1 MDNTNLLR
9 RAKKLLRLYNFYP
22 KKRLGQNFTVNS
34 EILHHLVSHACLT
47 KNDIVLEIGAGFGFL
62 TQLLALKAKKVVAI
76 EIDPSLVTFLKE
88 HLQNFDNVELI
99 EGDFLEVSVPK
110 FNKVVAA
117 PPYSISSPLLFRL
130 LKNKFD
136 SAFLILQK
144 EFAERLAASVGTK
157 DYGRLTVSIYYRAT
171 VELLEPVPRTMFYP
185 PPNVDSMI
193 LCLTPRR
200 HPPFFVEDES
210 FFFDLVRVLFTQRN
224 KKVRNSVVPFLRQH
238 EMSRSEVTIFA
249 DSLTHSQKRVRELTP
264 EDFGFLANEIFQ
276 KIDA

>member
-1 MDNTNLLR
+1 VDNTNLLR

-47 KNDIVLEIGAGFGFL
+47 KNDVVLEIGAGFGFL
-62 TQLLALKAKKVVAI
+62 TQLLASKSKKVIAV
-76 EIDPSLVTFLKE
+76 ELDPPLVSFLKE
-88 HLQNFDNVELI
+88 HLQTLDNVELI
-99 EGDFLEVSVPK
+99 EGDFLEVSIPN
-110 FNKVVAA
+110 FDKVVAA

-130 LKNKFD
+130 FENKFD

-157 DYGRLTVSIYYRAT
+157 DYGRLTVSIYYRAN

-193 LCLTPRR
+193 LCLTPRN
-200 HPPFFVEDES
+200 PPFFVEDEA

-224 KKVRNSVVPFLRQH
+224 KKVRNSVIPFLRQH
-238 EMSRSEVTIFA
+238 EISKNEITLFA
-249 DSLTHSQKRVRELTP
+249 DSLTYSQKRVRELAP
-264 EDFGFLANEIFQ
+264 EDFGLLANEIFQ
-276 KIDA
+276 KINT